1 MSAEIHERA
10 VMTHDSTGHPHNYVR
25 GLSDVTYILAA
36 LFFILS
42 LSGLSKHE
50 TATRG
55 NVRRGHTT
63 RSSAQSTTTLR
74 RLTRPLCALCAM

>member
-1 MSAEIHERA
+1 MSVEEIHERA
-10 VMTHDSTGHPHNYVR
+10 VMTHDSATHAHNYVR
-25 GLSDVTYILAA
+25 DLSDVTYILAA

-55 NVRRGHTT
+55 NVSG
-63 RSSAQSTTTLR
+63 ADTTLAR
-74 RLTRPLCALCAM
+74 TSLHVRSTGCSLTHHPMC

>member
-1 MSAEIHERA
+1 MSHL
-10 VMTHDSTGHPHNYVR
+10 THADDGGGDVDASSRSVVR
-25 GLSDVTYILAA
+25 DLSDVTYILAS

-55 NVRRGHTT
+55 NIYGGQHTT
-63 RSSAQSTTTLR
+63 EHINSHIPSPA
-74 RLTRPLCALCAM
+74 PG

>member
-1 MSAEIHERA
+1 MSEAVREIHERA
-10 VMTHDSTGHPHNYVR
+10 VMTHDSALHGHNYVR
-25 GLSDVTYILAA
+25 DLSDVTYILAA

-55 NVRRGHTT
+55 NV
-63 RSSAQSTTTLR
+63 S
-74 RLTRPLCALCAM
+74 RLHALHC